1 MQTRI
6 DKYLENLNRIVAL
19 DDRTDYKNLSIDELL
34 EVLYQ
39 NALLKNQLANE
50 NNQIIRE
57 AIMPLEVKDDL
68 TEKERKIIEEFI
80 YMLQTGYESKD
91 NGMLFRLYQ
100 ILLRDALSKNELN
113 QIIKCLYYCSF
124 YDFQIQSMHPRRYR
138 STTFFSVEKYKDS
151 YDSLSLEGKSFFL
164 RCYGNQTLM
173 DDYSLPKFK
182 VILDFVKMKK
192 ETEPNE
198 SIPYDAY
205 IVSIEKNICNGLE
218 IIRSYVDQGIEVPKE
233 LKEGIYEVATHLYEN
248 LDSIAKT
255 SLPIRQ
261 VYLYSYYAACFHNDK
276 ITIDEF
282 LQKLDELTQ
291 VEQTYTLSEKS
302 TCIIKM
308 NSVYIL
314 YYMKYKEKDE
324 SKLKKELK
332 DRMDMILTFIKTIKA
347 SEYTRNMNSDL
358 ISFIQIASK
367 FYPYEE
373 LEPLLIQATAKRHT
387 PTAIHSQSVAELCR
401 IVLEYMLDTKPEF
414 FLGILDGYNLSDIL
428 IHREDLMKL
437 IYRMGMVH
445 DIGKYYCI
453 PYISINYRRLEDAEF
468 EAIKFHPVLGF
479 DMLNGNFP
487 KAICDAVLYHHLWH
501 DNTKGYPTD
510 YQHTNNL
517 PLIDILSACDTI
529 DAAVDFLGRSYVMS
543 KTLSELLV
551 EFNSYKGTRYSKE
564 IVEALNSEVLSS
576 KIESFLK
583 NRRKQIVY
591 QAFILE

>member
-6 DKYLENLNRIVAL
+6 DKYLENLNKIVAL
-19 DDRTDYKNLSIDELL
+19 DDQTDYKNLSIDDLL

-39 NALLKNQLANE
+39 NAVLKNKLANE
-50 NNQIIRE
+50 NNQLIQEVIK
-57 AIMPLEVKDDL
+57 PLELKKEL
-68 TEKERKIIEEFI
+68 LKEEREKIEEFI
-80 YMLQTGYESKD
+80 LILQTGYESKD

-100 ILLRDALSKNELN
+100 ILLHDALSKNNLN
-113 QIIKCLYYCSF
+113 QIIKCLYYCSY
-124 YDFQIQSMHPRRYR
+124 YDFLIQSMHPRKYR
-138 STTFFSVEKYKDS
+138 TSSFNLIEKYKDS
-151 YDSLSLEGKSFFL
+151 YDLLSVEGKSYFL

-173 DDYSLPKFK
+173 EDYSLTKFK
-182 VILDFVKMKK
+182 EILDFIKLKK

-198 SIPYDAY
+198 KIPYDAY
-205 IVSIEKNICNGLE
+205 IVATEKNICNGLE
-218 IIRSYVDQGIEVPKE
+218 IIRSYTDQGIEVPTE
-233 LKEGIYEVATHLYEN
+233 LKEGIYEVASHLYKN

-261 VYLYSYYAACFHNDK
+261 VYLYSYYAACFHNNK
-276 ITIDEF
+276 ITVDDFLDKLDSLTKIDESYS
-282 LQKLDELTQ
+282 LA
-291 VEQTYTLSEKS
+291 EKS

-314 YYMKYKEKDE
+314 YYMKYKVKDK
-324 SKLKKELK
+324 STLKKDLK
-332 DRMDMILTFIKTIKA
+332 DRIEMILSFVKTIKA

-367 FYPYEE
+367 FYPYED

-401 IVLEYMLDTKPEF
+401 IVLEYMLDTNPEF
-414 FLGILDGYNLSDIL
+414 FLGILDNYSLSEIL
-428 IHREDLMKL
+428 LHREDLMKL
-437 IYRMGMVH
+437 IYRMGMIH

-453 PYISINYRRLEDAEF
+453 PYISINYRKLEDAEF
-468 EAIKFHPVLGF
+468 EAIKFHPILGY

-487 KAICDAVLYHHLWH
+487 DALCDAVLYHHVWH
-501 DNTKGYPTD
+501 DNTKGYPLD
-510 YQHTNNL
+510 YKHTNNL

-543 KTLSELLV
+543 KTFSQLLV
-551 EFNSYKGTRYSKE
+551 EFNEFKGTRYSKE
-564 IVEALNSEVLSS
+564 IVEALNSEVLRA
-576 KIESFLK
+576 KIESYLK